1 MNRPGSRT
9 AGAAEG
15 EGADKPS
22 AANNGDRSVQGSS
35 DITLGAGH
43 PAAAADAAPRARLV
57 TASEQ
62 LQLGLDAATVDRLLA
77 YLTLLQRWNRV
88 YNLTAV
94 RDPDEMLTHHLF
106 DCLAVLPALRRHAG
120 PRPLRILDVG
130 SGGGL
135 PGAVLAITQ
144 PQWDISCIDAVS
156 KKASF
161 IRQVAGELAL
171 PNLHALHGRVET
183 LSGRPGFDLIVSRAF
198 ASLVDFVTWTRSSL
212 AADGAWLAMKGR
224 APDDEVA
231 ALPADVTVFH
241 VEPLHVPEL
250 KAQRCLVWLK
260 PHRAA

>member
-1 MNRPGSRT
+1 M
-9 AGAAEG
+9 
-15 EGADKPS
+15 S
-22 AANNGDRSVQGSS
+22 AAALSS
-35 DITLGAGH
+35 AER
-43 PAAAADAAPRARLV
+43 AARERLV
-57 TASEQ
+57 TASGQ
-62 LQLGLDAATVDRLLA
+62 LGLGLDAAAVDRLLA
-77 YLTLLQRWNRV
+77 YLALLQRWNRV

-144 PQWDISCIDAVS
+144 PQWDISCVDAVS

-161 IRQVAGELAL
+161 VRQVAGELAL
-171 PNLHALHGRVET
+171 PNLRALHGRVET
-183 LSGRPGFDLIVSRAF
+183 LAGGPGFDVVVSRAF
-198 ASLVDFVTWTRSSL
+198 ASLVDFVTWTRGSL
-212 AADGAWLAMKGR
+212 GASGVWMAMKGR

-231 ALPADVTVFH
+231 ALPADVAVFH
-241 VEPLHVPEL
+241 VEPIHVPEL

-260 PHRAA
+260 PHGAT

>member
-1 MNRPGSRT
+1 MSRLGSRPT
-9 AGAAEG
+9 AAAEG
-15 EGADKPS
+15 EGAGKP
-22 AANNGDRSVQGSS
+22 AAVNSGDRSAQSS
-35 DITLGAGH
+35 GAVTLGAGR
-43 PAAAADAAPRARLV
+43 PAVGADAAARARLV
-57 TASEQ
+57 AASEQ
-62 LQLGLDAATVDRLLA
+62 LQLGLDVATVDRLLA
-77 YLTLLQRWNRV
+77 YLALLQRWNRV

-106 DCLAVLPALRRHAG
+106 DCLAVLPALRRHASS
-120 PRPLRILDVG
+120 RPLRILDVG

-144 PQWDISCIDAVS
+144 PKWDISCIDAVS

-183 LSGRPGFDLIVSRAF
+183 LSGRPGFDLVVSRAF
-198 ASLVDFVTWTRSSL
+198 ASLVDFVTWTRGSL

-231 ALPADVTVFH
+231 PLPADVTVFH

-260 PHRAA
+260 PHRGA

>member
-1 MNRPGSRT
+1 MSASEVNRPTGSGT
-9 AGAAEG
+9 AIPAAGSGDAASHGQAHAVGSAPVGTAEG
-15 EGADKPS
+15 TA
-22 AANNGDRSVQGSS
+22 RS
-35 DITLGAGH
+35 
-43 PAAAADAAPRARLV
+43 RLV
-57 TASEQ
+57 AACEQ
-62 LQLGLDAATVDRLLA
+62 LGLGLDAATVDRLLA
-77 YLTLLQRWNRV
+77 YLALLQRWNRV

-106 DCLAVLPALRRHAG
+106 DCLAVLPALRRQAG
-120 PRPLRILDVG
+120 SRPLRILDVG

-144 PQWDISCIDAVS
+144 PQWDIRCIDAVS

-161 IRQVAGELAL
+161 VRQVAGELAL

-183 LSGRPGFDLIVSRAF
+183 LAGGPGADVVVSRAF
-198 ASLVDFVTWTRSSL
+198 ASLSDFVNWTRGSL
-212 AADGAWLAMKGR
+212 APGGVWLAMKGR

-231 ALPADVTVFH
+231 ALPDDVGVFH

-260 PHRAA
+260 PHGAG